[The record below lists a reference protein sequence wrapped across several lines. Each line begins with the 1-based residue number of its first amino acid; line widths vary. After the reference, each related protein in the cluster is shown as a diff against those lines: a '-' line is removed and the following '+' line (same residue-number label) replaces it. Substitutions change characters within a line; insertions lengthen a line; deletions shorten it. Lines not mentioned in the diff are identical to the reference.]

1 MVDNKGRTSQ
11 GVANQVTKGIT
22 RLEEEGQ

>member
-11 GVANQVTKGIT
+11 GVANQVTKGLT